1 MNIDLNHLNRSLLS
15 GSKKIKRFFLAP
27 IGQGLDLLLL
37 SLLRQLLNTHLPVSK
52 QFEVRSENYVQPRF
66 FCNLVLL

>member
-1 MNIDLNHLNRSLLS
+1 ME
-15 GSKKIKRFFLAP
+15 KKNQEIFLAS
-27 IGQGLDLLLL
+27 IGQGLALLPL